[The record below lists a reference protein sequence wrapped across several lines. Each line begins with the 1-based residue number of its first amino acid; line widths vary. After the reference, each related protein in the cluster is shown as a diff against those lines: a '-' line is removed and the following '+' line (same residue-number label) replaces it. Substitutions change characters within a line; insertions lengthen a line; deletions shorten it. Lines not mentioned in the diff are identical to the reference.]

1 MGPQWQLDSWL
12 SKKVC
17 AHLPLGIR
25 KDSRKS
31 ENQNGRVCFILY
43 HASGR
48 VEKHK
53 MSSYGLGMD
62 PGSRNFGLAWRNL
75 NTKVTHL
82 VLIDSI
88 KEELKITKWIAVESP
103 PAFTNFMV
111 KCLFC
116 HMEECFKF
124 LYPNIPYFYVSPR
137 RVRIYFGISGKS
149 YTERKTLSYQA
160 LTKEQ
165 QVVVKKVFTYATKE
179 GASPVFHVDPVEA
192 YLIARY
198 VDENRLVMPKEG
210 KKSFTFKKRVCKI
223 DEVGATR
230 RSWYVIS

>member
-1 MGPQWQLDSWL
+1 
-12 SKKVC
+12 
-17 AHLPLGIR
+17 
-25 KDSRKS
+25 
-31 ENQNGRVCFILY
+31 
-43 HASGR
+43 
-48 VEKHK
+48 

-82 VLIDSI
+82 VLIDLIGATKLTFTNLRERVLVFIDSI

-230 RSWYVIS
+230 RS